1 MKHQAKSWRKLAKH
15 GQAWNMLR
23 TMVTQ
28 LITHERIKTTV
39 AKAKD
44 LRRVADRVV
53 TLAKQGTIAGRRRA
67 RALLRTD
74 EAEQKLFYTL
84 AARYK
89 DRAGGFTRVLQTDQ
103 RRSDSAKM
111 AFIEFVDREGEM
123 RPARPAKGLGLSWA
137 SKEFVNMQWTL
148 RSTENKAEK
157 TVSQV
162 AEVADMTGMA

>member
-1 MKHQAKSWRKLAKH
+1 
-15 GQAWNMLR
+15 NMLR

-123 RPARPAKGLGLSWA
+123 RPARPA
-137 SKEFVNMQWTL
+137 
-148 RSTENKAEK
+148 
-157 TVSQV
+157 
-162 AEVADMTGMA
+162 

>member
-1 MKHQAKSWRKLAKH
+1 
-15 GQAWNMLR
+15 MLR

-162 AEVADMTGMA
+162 AEVAEETGMG